1 MTKVKVLA
9 LFSGGLD
16 SILAC
21 KLMEQQGIEVEALHF
36 VSSFFGRRKDRESY
50 PEEAWRHYGIRLSV
64 IDVGESFIE
73 VLKDPLHGYGRCFNP
88 CVDCKILLLTR
99 AKRELASRGASFLVS
114 GEVLGQRP
122 MSQRRDTLRIVER
135 DALVTGLLLRPLS
148 ALKLPPTRLEEE
160 GLVDRTRLL
169 GISGRGR
176 KEQMTLARELGIHDY
191 PAPAGGCVL
200 TDPALSRRIK
210 NLFGA
215 IPVITENACLL
226 MQVGRHFLLPG
237 KSWLVVGRNEAENKE
252 IKGLSQP
259 GDLLL
264 DIIGGA
270 GPTGLVCGASSF
282 SEHSLAAG
290 IVAGYSRLKGEPEV
304 QVSIRGDGCET
315 IKATPAPPDA
325 LHLYRL

>member
-36 VSSFFGRRKDRESY
+36 VSPFFGRRKDRESY

-73 VLKDPLHGYGRCFNP
+73 VLKDPPHGYGRCFNP

-135 DALVTGLLLRPLS
+135 DASVTGLLLRPLS

-176 KEQMTLARELGIHDY
+176 KEQMALARELGIHDY

-215 IPVITENACLL
+215 MPVITENACLL

-252 IKGLSQP
+252 IKGLFQS

-264 DIIGGA
+264 NIIGGA
-270 GPTGLVCGASSF
+270 GPTGLVRGAAPF
-282 SEHSLAAG
+282 SDRSLAAG
-290 IVAGYSRLKGEPEV
+290 IVAGYSQLRGEPEV

-315 IKATPAPPDA
+315 IKAVPAPSDA